1 MRLRKAHAL
10 THFAPH
16 EIHVRFSVPVIFLMP
31 SQSIFLTGRQFH
43 FFLPP
48 FFIRSASAFRA
59 PPLPET
65 KLLTLPI
72 AQAAIGT
79 FLDPLDR

>member
-1 MRLRKAHAL
+1 MRLRKTHTL
-10 THFAPH
+10 THLALH
-16 EIHVRFSVPVIFLMP
+16 EVHMRFGVPVIFLMP
-31 SQSIFLTGRQFH
+31 RKGIFLTGCKFH
-43 FFLPP
+43 FFLLR
-48 FFIRSASAFRA
+48 FFSRSASAVRA